1 MVDAQRISGA
11 ERKSKTKKATKK
23 RFQSPEK
30 SVEVSTKKKT
40 RMEAAHAYL
49 KSIISKP
56 SVRDTLPIRA
66 EPLRVVVF
74 EAEKARDIAEETTPQ
89 AERTDG
95 ALELFAEEESDVVS
109 LQRRVGV
116 TPSSE
121 TAAPSSIKAIEAEKE
136 AKAGASNM
144 GRATP
149 NLSKLKP
156 RSLLFL

>member
-1 MVDAQRISGA
+1 
-11 ERKSKTKKATKK
+11 
-23 RFQSPEK
+23 
-30 SVEVSTKKKT
+30 VSTKKKP
-40 RMEAAHAYL
+40 RMKVAHAYL

-66 EPLRVVVF
+66 EPVRVVVF

-95 ALELFAEEESDVVS
+95 AFELFEEEESYVAS
-109 LQRRVGV
+109 LQIRVGV

-121 TAAPSSIKAIEAEKE
+121 TAAPSSIGAIEAEKE
-136 AKAGASNM
+136 AKVGASNI
-144 GRATP
+144 GRATH